1 MAALTFSRRGE
12 YIGCPMMIQVQVEKI
27 TFYPP
32 SKGYAVLLKEAMGER
47 YLPIIVGSF
56 EAQSIALALEEVQMP
71 RPMTHDLFCNIIEE
85 LDVEINEVVIS
96 ELLEGTFFSRI
107 SLEGQMGTRDIDARP
122 SDAIA
127 LALRVGAPIYVS
139 ESVMEDASVK
149 EVPEKE
155 EGEEQATELEPA
167 KQENLAPHEYLK
179 KLETQLNRAIT
190 AEEYEKAA
198 ELRDKIKKIHTE
210 TSS

>member
-1 MAALTFSRRGE
+1 
-12 YIGCPMMIQVQVEKI
+12 MMIQVQVEKI

-155 EGEEQATELEPA
+155 EGVEQETELEPA

-179 KLETQLNRAIT
+179 KLEAQLNRAIT

-198 ELRDKIKKIHTE
+198 ELRDKIKKFHTE